1 MPHHFKWIN
10 RATLLFN
17 LAAAELL
24 GGCVRARACLFV
36 CVGRGGRCVRDQR
49 CESSSVVVT
58 GGLTDGQREGWRK
71 NSRQWVMD
79 TYTEEKRD
87 QWQLMRLLT
96 FVLSRNVTVQIWM

>member
-24 GGCVRARACLFV
+24 GGCVRARACLFA
-36 CVGRGGRCVRDQR
+36 CVGRCVCDQR

-71 NSRQWVMD
+71 TSRQWVRD